1 MSTTVERIPAARW
14 DLTSFFPKLQGP
26 EYKKFLEECRSDVA
40 SLQADAGKLGSMTAA
55 NVDAWVSV
63 FLRLEML
70 GARLAHVH
78 AYLDCLQAED
88 TRVEAVG
95 QELGALSVLD
105 SELLK
110 THVFIDEALKAVDD
124 AVFEKLASH
133 EKLASA
139 RYALEKMRR
148 QARFTMEPELENL
161 VAELGVDGFTA
172 WGRLYTR
179 IAGGLE
185 FELPG
190 RGMVPMSLKNSLLD
204 DPDPL
209 VRKHTLV
216 NSNKAWEKVEAV
228 AVACLNAI
236 SGQRLILN
244 RRRGIQHFLD
254 VALEDAG
261 CSRKTLDT
269 MMDVLKEKRAI
280 GQRYLQVKA
289 KLLGRDKMGY
299 QDIYAPLPVKDERKL
314 TWDQAVDQ
322 VLASFQAFYPDM
334 AAYARH
340 SFEHK
345 WHDSEA
351 RPGRSPGG
359 FCTGSAINNET
370 RIFLTFHQMLGDV
383 RTLAHELGHGF
394 HEWVMR
400 DLRPWQR
407 SYPMT
412 LAETASTFAEA
423 VFNEDLIKTASGE
436 EKAYLLDKKLSDAC
450 AYVLNIP
457 MRYFFEKRVYEE
469 RAEGELTASR
479 LKELI
484 LEEEREWYGDALSP
498 DELDEMFW
506 ASKLHFYI
514 TELSFYNFPY
524 SFGAL
529 FSAAVFEKARAEGP
543 SFLPRYEELL
553 RLTGSD
559 TCEGVAK
566 RSLGVDIQ
574 QPDFWRAAMAG
585 IERDLDEFEKLVR

>member
-1 MSTTVERIPAARW
+1 MSTTVEKIPAARW
-14 DLTSFFPKLQGP
+14 DLTSFFPTFQGP
-26 EYKKFLEECRSDVA
+26 EYKKFLDECRHDVA
-40 SLQADAGKLGSMTAA
+40 ALQTEAAGLGAMTGA
-55 NVDAWVSV
+55 NVNAWAELLARVENLS
-63 FLRLEML
+63 
-70 GARLAHVH
+70 ARLGHVG

-95 QELGALSVLD
+95 QELGAVSVLG
-105 SELLK
+105 SELEK
-110 THVFIDEALKAVDD
+110 VQVHIDAALKAVDD
-124 AVFEKLASH
+124 ATFEKLVSH
-133 EKLASA
+133 EKLATA
-139 RYALEKMRR
+139 RYTLARMRH
-148 QARFTMEPELENL
+148 QARFTMDPELETL

-179 IAGGLE
+179 VAGGLE

-204 DPDPL
+204 DPDPM

-216 NSNKAWEKVEAV
+216 NSNKAWEKVENV
-228 AVACLNAI
+228 AVAALNAI
-236 SGQRLILN
+236 SGQRLLLN
-244 RRRGIQHFLD
+244 KRRGIKHFLD

-269 MMDVLKEKRAI
+269 MMDVLKEKRDI
-280 GQRYLQVKA
+280 GQRYLRVKA
-289 KLLGRDKMGY
+289 KLLGREKMGY

-314 TWDQAVDQ
+314 TWDEGCQQ
-322 VLASFQAFYPDM
+322 VLKSFQAFYPDM

-340 SFEHK
+340 SFDHK

-407 SYPMT
+407 HYPMT

-423 VFNEDLIKTASGE
+423 VFNEDMIKAASGD

-484 LEEEREWYGDALSP
+484 LEEEREWYGDALAS

-529 FSAAVFEKARAEGP
+529 FSAAVFEKAKAEGP
-543 SFLPRYEELL
+543 SFLPKYEELL

-566 RSLGVDIQ
+566 RSLGVDLE
-574 QPDFWRAAMAG
+574 QPEFWRTAMAG
-585 IERDLDEFEKLVR
+585 VERDLEEFEKLV

>member
-1 MSTTVERIPAARW
+1 MSTTTEKVPGARW
-14 DLTSFFPKLQGP
+14 DLTSFFPTFQGP
-26 EYKKFLEECRSDVA
+26 EYKQFLQECRQETGALLEEAAR
-40 SLQADAGKLGSMTAA
+40 LKELTAA
-55 NVDAWVSV
+55 NAEAWAELFGRV
-63 FLRLEML
+63 ETL
-70 GARLAHVH
+70 GARLAHAH

-95 QELGALSVLD
+95 QELGALSVMSAELD
-105 SELLK
+105 K
-110 THVFIDEALKAVDD
+110 IHVLMDAALKSTGD
-124 AVFEKLASH
+124 AAFEKLVSH
-133 EKLASA
+133 PRLDGA
-139 RYALEKMRR
+139 RYLLEKMRR
-148 QARFTMEPELENL
+148 MARFTMDAELETL
-161 VAELGVDGFTA
+161 ATELGVDGFHA

-190 RGMVPMSLKNSLLD
+190 RGMVPMSLKNSLLED
-204 DPDPL
+204 GDAA

-216 NSNKAWEKVEAV
+216 NSNAAWQKMETV

-236 SGQRLILN
+236 SGQRLLLN
-244 RRRGIQHFLD
+244 KRRGIGHFLD

-261 CSRKTLDT
+261 CSRQTLDT
-269 MMDVLKEKRAI
+269 LMGVLQQKRDV
-280 GQRYLQVKA
+280 GQRYLKLKA
-289 KLLGRDKMGY
+289 RLLGREKMGF
-299 QDIYAPLPVKDERKL
+299 QDIYAPLPVKNERKL
-314 TWDQAVDQ
+314 TWEQAKEQ
-322 VLASFQAFYPDM
+322 VLVSFGSFYPAM
-334 AAYARH
+334 ADYARH
-340 SFEHK
+340 SFERN
-345 WHDSEA
+345 WHDSES

-370 RIFLTFHQMLGDV
+370 RIFLTFHEALGDV

-407 SYPMT
+407 NYPMT

-423 VFNEDLIKTASGE
+423 VFNEDLLKAASPE

-450 AYVLNIP
+450 AYILNIP
-457 MRYFFEKRVYEE
+457 MRFFFEKRLYEE

-479 LKELI
+479 LKEMV
-484 LEEEREWYGDALSP
+484 LEEERNWYGDALAT

-529 FSAAVFEKARAEGP
+529 FSAAVFEKARTEGP
-543 SFLPRYEELL
+543 SFLPQYEELL

-559 TCEGVAK
+559 SCEGVAR
-566 RSLGVDIQ
+566 RSLGVDLEK
-574 QPDFWRAAMAG
+574 PDFWLTAMAG
-585 IERDLDEFEKLVR
+585 VERDLEEFQKLV